1 MEHKRYVVAIN
12 TDLDNAEAYN
22 KSPVSVFDIAYHGEN
37 CILPNNQF
45 LTHNGKVFNI
55 WNSYD
60 AESKAKR
67 RRAKLNLIAGIDT
80 EMELTPSQRRSLKI

>member
-12 TDLDNAEAYN
+12 IDTDNAEAHN
-22 KSPVSVFDIAYHGEN
+22 KMPVSVFDIEYHGED

-67 RRAKLNLIAGIDT
+67 RRAVLNKIAEVDSI
-80 EMELTPSQRRSLKI
+80 